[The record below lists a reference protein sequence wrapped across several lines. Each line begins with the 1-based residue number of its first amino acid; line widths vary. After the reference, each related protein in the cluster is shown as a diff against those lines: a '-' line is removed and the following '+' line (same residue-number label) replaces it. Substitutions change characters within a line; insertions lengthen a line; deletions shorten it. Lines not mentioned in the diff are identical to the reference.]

1 MLASRQVLGNLA
13 RGRVLNGASTSLR
26 RMATVSDSSLDKKV
40 RQNIWE
46 DNNFINY
53 KKMSENLAVVRS
65 RLNRPLTYAEKILY
79 SHLDDPHGQDIERG
93 KSYLKLRPDR
103 VACQDAT
110 AQMAILQF
118 MSAGMDQVANP
129 TTVHCDHL
137 IEAQVGGE
145 RDLARAISINKE
157 VYDFLSSACAKY
169 NIGFWRPG
177 SGIIHQIILENYAF
191 PGGLLIGTDSHTPN
205 GGGLGMAAIGVG
217 GADAVDVMANL
228 PWELKAP
235 NVIGVKLTGQL
246 SGWTAPKDIILK
258 VADILTVKG
267 GTGAIVEYHG
277 PGVDT
282 ISCTGMASCA
292 NMGGLYSIITL
303 VITRPCTNE
312 ELAEI
317 GATTSVFPFND
328 RMYDYLAATKRKDI
342 GDFARGYASELRADE
357 GAEYDQLI
365 ELNLSELEPHINGP
379 FTPDLGT
386 PISKFSQAV
395 KENGWPEELKVGL
408 IGSCTNSSY
417 EDMSRAASIARDALD
432 HGLKAKA
439 AFTVTPGSEQIRA
452 TIARDG
458 QLKTFEEFGG
468 MVLANACGPCIG
480 QWDRQDVKKGEAN
493 SILSSYNRN
502 FTGRNDGNP
511 ATHSFV
517 TSPDLVVAL
526 TIAGSLHFNPLTDKL
541 KDKDGNEFL
550 LKPPTG
556 DGLPVRGYDPGNN
569 TYQAPP
575 KDRMGVTVQVA
586 PTSDR
591 LQVLQPFQPWNGK
604 DVKDIPILI
613 KAKGKTTTDHIS
625 MAGPWLKYRG
635 HLDNISNNMLIG
647 AINEANDEA
656 NKIKNFTTGDWDAVP
671 AVARDYKKKG
681 IKWVVIGDWNYGEG
695 SSREHAALEPRHLG
709 GLAIV
714 TRSFARIHETNL
726 KKQGMLPLTFAD
738 PADYDKIK
746 PDDKVDILC
755 TQLAVG
761 EPITMVVHPK
771 DGKSFEVPLQH
782 TFNEAQIEWFKNG
795 SALNTMAKT
804 A

>member
-1 MLASRQVLGNLA
+1 MLASRQVLGSVARSRVMANL
-13 RGRVLNGASTSLR
+13 GLR
-26 RMATVSDSSLDKKV
+26 RTLATVTDSPLDKKV
-40 RQNIWE
+40 KQNNWE
-46 DNNFINY
+46 EGNFINY
-53 KKMSENLAVVRS
+53 KKMSENLSIVRS

-79 SHLDDPHGQDIERG
+79 SHLDDPHGQDIQRG
-93 KSYLKLRPDR
+93 VSYLKLRPDR

-129 TTVHCDHL
+129 STVHCDHL

-145 RDLARAISINKE
+145 KDLANAININKE

-177 SGIIHQIILENYAF
+177 SGIIHQILLENYAF

-205 GGGLGMAAIGVG
+205 AGGLGMCAIGVG

-235 NVIGVKLTGQL
+235 KFIGVKLTGEM
-246 SGWTAPKDIILK
+246 SGWTAPKDVILK
-258 VADILTVKG
+258 VAGILTVKG
-267 GTGAIVEYHG
+267 GTGAIVEYFG
-277 PGVDT
+277 DGVDKL
-282 ISCTGMASCA
+282 SSTGMGTIC
-292 NMGGLYSIITL
+292 NMG
-303 VITRPCTNE
+303 
-312 ELAEI
+312 AEI

-328 RMYDYLAATKRKDI
+328 RMYDYLAATKRSAI
-342 GDFARGYASELRADE
+342 GDFARQYAKELRADE
-357 GAEYDQLI
+357 GAEYDQVI
-365 ELNLSELEPHINGP
+365 EINLSELEPHINGP
-379 FTPDLGT
+379 FTPDLAT
-386 PISKFSQAV
+386 PISKFSDAV
-395 KENGWPEELKVGL
+395 KANNWPAELKVGL

-417 EDMSRAASIARDALD
+417 EDMSRAANIARDAMD
-432 HGLKAKA
+432 HGIKAKA
-439 AFTVTPGSEQIRA
+439 AFLVTPGSEQIRA

-458 QLKTFEEFGG
+458 QLQTFEEFGG
-468 MVLANACGPCIG
+468 TVVANACGPCIG
-480 QWDRQDVKKGEAN
+480 QWKRTDVEKGTPN

-526 TIAGSLHFNPLTDKL
+526 TIAGSLHFNPLTDTL
-541 KDKDGNEFL
+541 KGKDGKEFKL
-550 LKPPTG
+550 APPSG
-556 DGLPVRGYDPGNN
+556 DGLPTRGYDPGQD

-575 KDRMGVTVQVA
+575 ADRSTVQVQVS
-586 PTSDR
+586 PSSDR
-591 LQVLQPFQPWNGK
+591 LQILSPFEAWDGK
-604 DVKDIPILI
+604 DAVDMPILI
-613 KAKGKTTTDHIS
+613 KAQGKTTTDHIS

-647 AINEANDEA
+647 AINEANGEA
-656 NKIKNFTTGDWDAVP
+656 NKVKNVTNNEWAGVP
-671 AVARDYKKKG
+671 DVARDYKAKG

-709 GLAIV
+709 GLAII

-746 PDDKVDILC
+746 PEDKVDLLC
-755 TQLAVG
+755 TELAVG
-761 EPITMVVHPK
+761 QPMTLRVHPK
-771 DGKSFEVPLQH
+771 SGETFDIKLAH
-782 TFNEAQIEWFKNG
+782 TFNEPQIEWFKNG
-795 SALNTMAKT
+795 SALNTMAKMN

>member
-1 MLASRQVLGNLA
+1 MLATRQLMGVA
-13 RGRVLNGASTSLR
+13 RGRALGSVSSVR
-26 RMATVSDSSLDKKV
+26 RMATVSDSPLDQKV
-40 RQNIWE
+40 RQNIHE
-46 DNNFINY
+46 ANNFINY

-93 KSYLKLRPDR
+93 TSYLKLRPDR

-118 MSAGMDQVANP
+118 MSAGMPSVANP

-145 RDLARAISINKE
+145 KDLARAVEINKE
-157 VYDFLSSACAKY
+157 VYDFLASACAKY
-169 NIGFWRPG
+169 NIGFWKPG

-191 PGGLLIGTDSHTPN
+191 PGGLMIGTDSHTPN
-205 GGGLGMAAIGVG
+205 AGGLGMAAIGVG

-235 NVIGVKLTGQL
+235 KIIGVKLTGQM
-246 SGWTAPKDIILK
+246 SGWTAPKDVILK

-277 PGVDT
+277 EGVKT
-282 ISCTGMASCA
+282 ISATGMGTIC
-292 NMGGLYSIITL
+292 NMG
-303 VITRPCTNE
+303 
-312 ELAEI
+312 AEI
-317 GATTSVFPFND
+317 GATTSLFPFND
-328 RMYDYLAATKRKDI
+328 RMYDYLASTKRQFI
-342 GDFARGYASELRADE
+342 GDFARQYAHELREDE

-365 ELNLSELEPHINGP
+365 EINLTELEPHINGP

-386 PISKFSQAV
+386 PISKFAAAA

-417 EDMSRAASIARDALD
+417 EDFSRGAAIARDALN
-432 HGLKAKA
+432 HGLKAKS
-439 AFTVTPGSEQIRA
+439 AFFVTPGSEQIRA
-452 TIARDG
+452 TTQRDG
-458 QLKTFEEFGG
+458 QLQTFEEFGG
-468 MVLANACGPCIG
+468 VVLANACGPCIG
-480 QWDRQDVKKGEAN
+480 QWDRRDVKKGEKN

-526 TIAGSLHFNPLTDKL
+526 TIAGRLSFNPLTDTL
-541 KDKDGNEFL
+541 KDKDGKEFKL
-550 LKPPTG
+550 SPPTG
-556 DGLPVRGYDPGNN
+556 EALPAKGFDPGNN

-575 KDRMGVTVQVA
+575 EDRASVQVA
-586 PTSDR
+586 VSPTSDR
-591 LQVLQPFQPWNGK
+591 LQVLQPFQPWDGK
-604 DVKDIPILI
+604 DATDMPILI
-613 KAKGKTTTDHIS
+613 KCKGKTTTDHIS

-647 AINEANDEA
+647 AINEANGEA
-656 NKIKNFTTGDWDAVP
+656 NKVKNFTTGEYDAVP
-671 AVARDYKKKG
+671 AVARDYKAKG
-681 IKWVVIGDWNYGEG
+681 IKWVVIGDYNYGEG

-709 GLAIV
+709 GLAII

-726 KKQGMLPLTFAD
+726 KKQGMLPLTFSD

-746 PDDKVDILC
+746 PEDKVDIKC
-755 TQLAVG
+755 TELAVG
-761 EPITMVVHPK
+761 KPITMVVHPK
-771 DGKSFEVPLQH
+771 DGKDFEIKLSH
-782 TFNEAQIEWFKNG
+782 TFNAGQIEWFKNG
-795 SALNTMAKT
+795 SALNTMAKKNK